1 MTRRVR
7 ILLLLALLA
16 LATFLRL
23 YHLGTNP
30 LWYTDESNYISPA
43 WFLAHGQARYG
54 AILHPYATE
63 ILAQPVLFFFF
74 NGWVLRLTQLE
85 IFHAR
90 LLSALLAI
98 AAIFPLYLIGAKLS
112 SPRLGL
118 LAALFFTIHHYS
130 ILFTRW
136 GMPYNLSMFFNI
148 LALLGMVLYLK
159 EKKAWALYGAALC
172 AGLSS
177 ISSFFGLATVLFVIG
192 FAACKR
198 PRALWAVIPLALVPF
213 ILFLLWGMS
222 GRGSAFLADFIG
234 LFGQLK
240 SPRQGLVGPVDMFAR
255 AILRMV
261 SHDFV
266 FLLGVIGLFWWGKAG
281 RIVRA
286 YWLVLIV
293 LVLKKQ
299 GLDPSLK
306 YNATTHMFCLYFGLA
321 FFVLRSW
328 ELLGNVFENCQERVK
343 RSMPVSPQL
352 LAAFLVAIPIVI
364 ASSRSVREVAT
375 TIHSEYEAV
384 GSVKNISDAL
394 ELANLLDP
402 QIKLDDFIIAPER
415 IYWLFHCR
423 TANLYQT
430 VAKTTDGTT
439 WHWNLT
445 PERFAFDCSYA
456 QAKFIILDHTDRT
469 IILHPA
475 NPNMDLIPRI
485 LQEENWEQIYQLGEY
500 HVFLNPRFAE
510 NAAISSPSP

>member
-1 MTRRVR
+1 MSRNLRV
-7 ILLLLALLA
+7 LLLLALLA
-16 LATFLRL
+16 LATFLHLYRL
-23 YHLGTNP
+23 GENP

-63 ILAQPVLFFFF
+63 ILAQPFLFFFL
-74 NGWVLRLTQLE
+74 NGWVLRLTQPD

-98 AAIFPLYLIGAKLS
+98 VAILPLYLIGVKLS
-112 SPRLGL
+112 APRLGL

-136 GMPYNLSMFFNI
+136 GIPYNLSMFFNI

-159 EKKAWALYGAALC
+159 ENKIWALYGAALC

-192 FAACKR
+192 FAAYKR
-198 PRALWAVIPLALVPF
+198 PRTLWAVIPLAVVPF
-213 ILFLLWGMS
+213 LLFLLWGVS
-222 GRGSAFLADFIG
+222 GRGSAFLTDFIG

-240 SPRQGLVGPVDMFAR
+240 SPRHGLIGPVDVFAR

-266 FLLGVIGLFWWGKAG
+266 FLLGVIGLFWWRKAG
-281 RIVRA
+281 RIVLV

-293 LVLKKQ
+293 MVLKKQ

-321 FFVLRSW
+321 FFVLRCW
-328 ELLGNVFENCQERVK
+328 EILGDVFEKWQERIK
-343 RSMPVSPQL
+343 RSMPISPHL
-352 LAAFLVAIPIVI
+352 LAAFLVAIPIITVGG
-364 ASSRSVREVAT
+364 RSVREVVT

-384 GSVKNISDAL
+384 GSVKNINDAQ
-394 ELANLLDP
+394 ELAQRLNP
-402 QIKLDDFIIAPER
+402 QLESSDFIIAPER

-430 VAKTTDGTT
+430 VAKSAGGTT

-445 PERFAFDCSYA
+445 PDRFAFDCSYTR
-456 QAKFIILDHTDRT
+456 AKFIILDHTDRT

-475 NPNMDLIPRI
+475 NPNMDLIPRKLREEKWPQI
-485 LQEENWEQIYQLGEY
+485 LQLGEY
-500 HVFLNPRFAE
+500 QIFLNPRFAKHH
-510 NAAISSPSP
+510 AAP

>member
-1 MTRRVR
+1 VRRELR

-16 LATFLRL
+16 LAAFLRL
-23 YHLGTNP
+23 YHLGINP
-30 LWYTDESNYISPA
+30 LWYTDESNYVSPA

-63 ILAQPVLFFFF
+63 ILAQPFLFFFL
-74 NGWVLRLTQLE
+74 NGWVLRLTQPD

-98 AAIFPLYLIGAKLS
+98 VAILPLYLIGTNLS
-112 SPRLGL
+112 SPRLGI

-159 EKKAWALYGAALC
+159 DQKTWTLYGAALF

-177 ISSFFGLATVLFVIG
+177 ISSFFGLVTVFFVIG
-192 FAACKR
+192 FALYKR
-198 PRALWAVIPLALVPF
+198 PQALWAVIALAVIPFLIFLV
-213 ILFLLWGMS
+213 WGVS
-222 GRGSAFLADFIG
+222 GRGSAFLKDFFA
-234 LFGQLK
+234 LFVQLK
-240 SPRQGLVGPVDMFAR
+240 SPRHGLTGAADVFAR
-255 AILRMV
+255 AILNMV

-266 FLLGVIGLFWWGKAG
+266 FLFGVIGLFWWGKAG
-281 RIVRA
+281 RLVLA
-286 YWLVLIV
+286 YWLVLIL

-321 FFVLRSW
+321 FFVLRCN
-328 ELLGNVFENCQERVK
+328 ELLGNALARWLEGMNRT
-343 RSMPVSPQL
+343 MPVSPHL
-352 LAAFLVAIPIVI
+352 LAAFLVAIPII
-364 ASSRSVREVAT
+364 AATGRSVREVAT

-394 ELANLLDP
+394 ALAQVLNP
-402 QIKLDDFIIAPER
+402 QLKPEDFIVAPER

-423 TANLYQT
+423 TASLYQT
-430 VAKTTDGTT
+430 VARSVGGTT

-445 PERFAFDCSYA
+445 PERFAFDCSYSK
-456 QAKFIILDHTDRT
+456 AKFIILDHTDRT

-485 LQEENWEQIYQLGEY
+485 LSEENWKRVHQIGEY
-500 HVFLNPRFAE
+500 QVYLNPRYAQDS
-510 NAAISSPSP
+510 ATPSSAD